1 MSRTLAFSPA
11 HNAAVATAKECGAER
26 ETGCRRAAQLLVN
39 GKLFCWLLHFDGDLQ
54 VGLINAEILPICLE
68 SRRNHLHAH
77 FAIRNARCFRLAVF
91 MGLQLHTFLFLLAVV
106 VEEMENN

>member
-26 ETGCRRAAQLLVN
+26 ETGCGRAAQLLVN

-54 VGLINAEILPICLE
+54 VGLINAEILAICLE
-68 SRRNHLHAH
+68 SRLNHLYAH
-77 FAIRNARCFRLAVF
+77 FPIRKGCFIRFAVF
-91 MGLQLHTFLFLLAVV
+91 MGLQPHTCLLLLTV
-106 VEEMENN
+106 